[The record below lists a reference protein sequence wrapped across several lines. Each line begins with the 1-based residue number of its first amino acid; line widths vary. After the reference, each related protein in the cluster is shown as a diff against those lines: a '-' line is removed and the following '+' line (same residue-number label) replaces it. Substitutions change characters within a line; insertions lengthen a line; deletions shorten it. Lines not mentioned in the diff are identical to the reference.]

1 MFDEIEALFALKDR
15 FHRWR
20 RSKSGSTDE
29 SVASRFIRLFE
40 SHGVYPNQIPRFFDH
55 GLRLADVKDAS
66 VLLPRLEEPMLE
78 DACRLFA
85 ARREWL
91 DGADKQVYPC
101 HDFYKLADKF
111 ESFLDGII
119 AENPEGD
126 IHGLLVVP
134 EPPGREPQAL
144 LILEET
150 VGLVGDKPICRFHLC
165 NNWSFGY
172 WKARAYLTACVAIA
186 WKRGIHIRGV
196 YSPAKDLTKIG
207 EGENLL
213 GWQGEGLLGI
223 RGGRWY
229 PEDMALKPEVFLHG
243 IDPEQERFGWRAA
256 LDLWLELDS
265 QRLMDTGI
273 DIPGVR
279 ERFLAE
285 RAKY

>member
-101 HDFYKLADKF
+101 HDFYKRVDP
-111 ESFLDGII
+111 S
-119 AENPEGD
+119 
-126 IHGLLVVP
+126 VVSP
-134 EPPGREPQAL
+134 AATSL
-144 LILEET
+144 
-150 VGLVGDKPICRFHLC
+150 
-165 NNWSFGY
+165 
-172 WKARAYLTACVAIA
+172 KARPVLCSCRARTA
-186 WKRGIHIRGV
+186 H
-196 YSPAKDLTKIG
+196 
-207 EGENLL
+207 
-213 GWQGEGLLGI
+213 
-223 RGGRWY
+223 
-229 PEDMALKPEVFLHG
+229 
-243 IDPEQERFGWRAA
+243 
-256 LDLWLELDS
+256 
-265 QRLMDTGI
+265 TG
-273 DIPGVR
+273 
-279 ERFLAE
+279 
-285 RAKY
+285 